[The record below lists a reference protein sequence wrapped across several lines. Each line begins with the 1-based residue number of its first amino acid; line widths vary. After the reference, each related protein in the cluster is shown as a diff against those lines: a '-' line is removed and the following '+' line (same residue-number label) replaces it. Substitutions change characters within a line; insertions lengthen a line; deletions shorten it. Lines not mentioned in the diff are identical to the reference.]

1 MRDRRSSSLLAAST
15 LVLALVAAG
24 CAGMGHGGGSGA
36 GGHRHGQVM
45 VASPYGAKETMD
57 RLEAEVKK
65 RNLAVAARI
74 NHSAA
79 AAGVGKTLRP
89 TELLIFG
96 NPQAG
101 TPLMECAQGAGIDLP
116 MKALVTVD
124 AQSKVWITYN
134 DPAFIVHRQGVSD
147 CPAVEGLRKALGG
160 IVEAVVSR

>member
-1 MRDRRSSSLLAAST
+1 MQGLKTRMAA
-15 LVLALVAAG
+15 VAALVTVISSG
-24 CAGMGHGGGSGA
+24 CATGPGMSPNHGLIT
-36 GGHRHGQVM
+36 VE
-45 VASPYGAKETMD
+45 SPYGAKETMD

-124 AQSKVWITYN
+124 ATSKVWVTYN
-134 DPAFIVHRQGVSD
+134 DPAHIVHRQGVGE
-147 CPAVEGLRKALGG
+147 CAAVEGLRKALGG
-160 IVEAVVSR
+160 IVQATVAK